1 MSDWNDG
8 VEFKP
13 IRGQSASRDLAWM
26 IKDLTEQRDMGG
38 LFAYLG
44 TGYPPAT
51 RRAAAKAL
59 VEIVPAEKVPDIL
72 TLLETET
79 DRGVNLSL
87 IKTLGRLA
95 DDRALPALFDLFKQ
109 RDATLRV
116 EAAAA
121 LARYNSETAYNALLQ
136 GLGQKGASDDY
147 LVRQYSA
154 EALGQMGDR
163 RAVTVL
169 INSLKDENGF
179 VRAAAATGL
188 GNLGD
193 KRAAEALFR
202 SRHNEAHGTG
212 VDCAECNA
220 IDAALQKLA

>member
-26 IKDLTEQRDMGG
+26 VKDLSERRDVAG
-38 LFAYLG
+38 LLAYLG
-44 TGYPPAT
+44 AGYPPAT

-59 VEIVPAEKVPDIL
+59 VQITPAERVPEIL
-72 TLLETET
+72 TLLATET

-87 IKTLGRLA
+87 IQTLGRLA
-95 DDRALPALFDLFKQ
+95 DDRALPSLFQLFKQ

-116 EAAAA
+116 EAAIA
-121 LARYNSETAYNALLQ
+121 LSRYNSETAYNALQQ
-136 GLGQKGASDDY
+136 GLSQKGASDDY
-147 LVRQYSA
+147 LLRQYSA

-163 RAVTVL
+163 RAVTAL
-169 INSLKDENGF
+169 INSLKDENSF

-193 KRAAEALFR
+193 KRATEALLR
-202 SRHNEAHGTG
+202 SRHNEGHAIG

-220 IDAALQKLA
+220 IDVALQKLA